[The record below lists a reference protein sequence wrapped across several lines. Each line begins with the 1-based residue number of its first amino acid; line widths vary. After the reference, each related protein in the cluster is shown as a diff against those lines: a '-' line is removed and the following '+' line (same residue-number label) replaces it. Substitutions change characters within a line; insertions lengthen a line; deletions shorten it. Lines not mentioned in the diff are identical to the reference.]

1 MFMHPQLNPV
11 AFSLGPIKVYWY
23 GLMYLFGFISAR
35 LLALWR
41 VKHYHLAWTKEQIDD
56 LIFYAAIGVIV
67 GGRCGYM
74 LLYNTHETLLHPLN
88 ILKIW
93 EGGMSFH
100 GGLLGV
106 MLALLILAKHLK
118 KSFWEVT
125 DFMIPLVPL
134 GLAAGRVGNFI
145 NGELWGRVSS
155 VPWAMIFPHVDYFP
169 RHPSQLY
176 ECALEGIGLFILIW
190 WYANKPRA
198 SGCVSAVFLIG
209 YAVCRLTNENFREP
223 DTQLGYLAFQSLT
236 MGQLLSIPMLLAG
249 IFLYFLRNH
258 KHARLS

>member
-88 ILKIW
+88 ICLPRL
-93 EGGMSFH
+93 E
-100 GGLLGV
+100 
-106 MLALLILAKHLK
+106 
-118 KSFWEVT
+118 E
-125 DFMIPLVPL
+125 
-134 GLAAGRVGNFI
+134 R
-145 NGELWGRVSS
+145 
-155 VPWAMIFPHVDYFP
+155 IF
-169 RHPSQLY
+169 
-176 ECALEGIGLFILIW
+176 A
-190 WYANKPRA
+190 
-198 SGCVSAVFLIG
+198 
-209 YAVCRLTNENFREP
+209 EN
-223 DTQLGYLAFQSLT
+223 
-236 MGQLLSIPMLLAG
+236 
-249 IFLYFLRNH
+249 
-258 KHARLS
+258 